1 MDTVQIGL
9 PRSSTDRAPSQC
21 MGFWNR
27 YPNRFTVILGVVALL
42 LFVLEHVNGRFWLND
57 FRVYYGAGSSLLQG
71 EPLYGVAHGL
81 GTGVFKYAPLLALFY
96 ALFAWLPYSVA
107 ASLQYLLITIAF
119 VDGMRRIDRL
129 VRERWLNGE
138 QASYV
143 PLFITALVGVV
154 HLHRELHL
162 GNINMMLLWMLVV
175 ALEALLQ
182 DRPLRGGMILGLAI
196 LAKPHFLVLVP
207 LLALRRKWKLGGV
220 VLITIA
226 FGLLV
231 PTFFFGWTGNIVA
244 HSDWLQAMSSHNAA
258 LIYTG
263 GDDHRAVNT
272 IYSFIHRA
280 VFQYFIDPPSTVEV
294 VAILAVIALF
304 IGGFVLWNRKQRN
317 NDRDFS
323 FEYLLLVGLVPCITL
338 TDTEHFLLALPLVT
352 YLVHRS
358 LHAADQRWL
367 LAFTVPLLFAYGGNW
382 EDALGPLSDRS
393 VQIGALGIGT
403 FGIAILCSVLWI
415 RSNRIPSTVS

>member
-1 MDTVQIGL
+1 M
-9 PRSSTDRAPSQC
+9 
-21 MGFWNR
+21 
-27 YPNRFTVILGVVALL
+27 
-42 LFVLEHVNGRFWLND
+42 
-57 FRVYYGAGSSLLQG
+57 
-71 EPLYGVAHGL
+71 YGVAHGL

-244 HSDWLQAMSSHNAA
+244 HSEAK
-258 LIYTG
+258 
-263 GDDHRAVNT
+263 AV
-272 IYSFIHRA
+272 
-280 VFQYFIDPPSTVEV
+280 
-294 VAILAVIALF
+294 
-304 IGGFVLWNRKQRN
+304 
-317 NDRDFS
+317 
-323 FEYLLLVGLVPCITL
+323 L
-338 TDTEHFLLALPLVT
+338 TQ
-352 YLVHRS
+352 S
-358 LHAADQRWL
+358 
-367 LAFTVPLLFAYGGNW
+367 G
-382 EDALGPLSDRS
+382 
-393 VQIGALGIGT
+393 
-403 FGIAILCSVLWI
+403 
-415 RSNRIPSTVS
+415 